1 MSSTKENLVNRNLH
15 YDLMRVGACFM
26 VIIMHSPIPHDG
38 WNSVFL
44 SGISYFCAPCIGLFI
59 MISGALLLNKQY
71 VGGFN
76 TKSFLK
82 KRASKVVWPTVIW
95 SILGYI
101 LSNCGIKN
109 SENAILWFMFTIV
122 GLYLLTPI
130 IYRWIYLAKKREIE
144 FYLFLWFVSLCYPY
158 LKSVIHINEGDTSWI
173 YYFHGFVGYFILGYY
188 LSKYELQRSL
198 YVVLFILFLFFSIAL
213 PILTFVSNLNVSFY
227 SWFWYLSASV
237 VLLCIVWWMFI
248 KRISIYL
255 DGGRK
260 AIEFLSKYSLGIYLI
275 HVLVLRNVLWKISW
289 IQSLPGVL
297 QVAVCSILTFVV
309 SLFFSWSISKLR
321 FGKYIVG
328 V

>member
-1 MSSTKENLVNRNLH
+1 MSAKENLVNRNLH
-15 YDLMRVGACFM
+15 YDMMRIWACLL
-26 VIIMHSPIPHDG
+26 VIIMHSPIPHKG
-38 WNSVFL
+38 WNSVLL
-44 SGISYFCAPCIGLFI
+44 SGLSYFCAPCIGLFI

-71 VGGFN
+71 ADGFD

-82 KRASKVVWPTVIW
+82 KRASKVVWPTVFW

-109 SENAILWFMFTIV
+109 SENAVLWFMYTIV

-130 IYRWIYLAKKREIE
+130 LYRWLYFAKKWEIE
-144 FYLFLWFVSLCYPY
+144 FYLFLWFISLCYPY
-158 LKSVIHINEGDTSWI
+158 LKSVMNLYEGDTSWI

-188 LSKYELQRSL
+188 LSKYELRRTIL
-198 YVVLFILFLFFSIAL
+198 VMLFILFIFFSIAL
-213 PILTFVSNLNVSFY
+213 PILVYVSNINVSFY
-227 SWFWYLSASV
+227 SWFWYLSASI

-248 KRISIYL
+248 KRISVFF

-260 AIEFLSKYSLGIYLI
+260 AIEFLSKNSLGIYLI
-275 HVLVLRNVLWKISW
+275 HVLVLRNVLWRLSW
-289 IQSLPGVL
+289 IQSLSDIL
-297 QVAVCSILTFVV
+297 QVAVCSILTFVI
-309 SLFFSWSISKLR
+309 SLFFSWSISKLC